1 MTIIMSK
8 ITTLIAEY
16 NKISSKLKGG
26 EPSPVDVLASFA
38 EALLEKSGV
47 LSVGVVRE
55 RDDDSEVVV
64 GKSTSRSDVCIEAV
78 VSESCGGSEGV
89 VGTLSTF

>member
-8 ITTLIAEY
+8 ITTPIAEY

-26 EPSPVDVLASFA
+26 EASPVDVLASFA

-55 RDDDSEVVV
+55 RDEVVV
-64 GKSTSRSDVCIEAV
+64 GKSTSRSGVCIEAV

>member
-8 ITTLIAEY
+8 ITTPIAEY
-16 NKISSKLKGG
+16 SKISSKLKGG
-26 EPSPVDVLASFA
+26 EPSLVDVLASFA
-38 EALLEKSGV
+38 EGLLEKSGK
-47 LSVGVVRE
+47 SVEVVRG

-64 GKSTSRSDVCIEAV
+64 VRSRSGVRIEAV
-78 VSESCGGSEGV
+78 VNESCVGNEKV